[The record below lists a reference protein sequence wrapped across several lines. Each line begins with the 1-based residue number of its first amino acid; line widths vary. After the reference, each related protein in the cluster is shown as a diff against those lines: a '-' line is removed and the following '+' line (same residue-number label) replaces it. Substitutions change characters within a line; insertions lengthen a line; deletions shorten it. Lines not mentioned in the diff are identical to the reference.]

1 MKISIILFPIIYINI
16 KINLIFS
23 SIYIIKFSS
32 IIKRF
37 SRIINSIISNI
48 INSTIIK
55 SNIFTS
61 LNTSKKTKT
70 KHTNKYR

>member
-1 MKISIILFPIIYINI
+1 MLFLIIYINI

-32 IIKRF
+32 IVKRF
-37 SRIINSIISNI
+37 SRIINSIINSIISNI

-55 SNIFTS
+55 SNIFTN
-61 LNTSKKTKT
+61 LNISKKTKT

>member
-23 SIYIIKFSS
+23 SIYIIKFSN
-32 IIKRF
+32 IIKCF
-37 SRIINSIISNI
+37 SRIINSI